1 MKLPI
6 IPTSPGNGTNQM
18 DNLIA
23 KTFYRAVITSK
34 NHIGLNAKHLVVRS
48 T

>member
-23 KTFYRAVITSK
+23 KTFNRAVITSK
-34 NHIGLNAKHLVVRS
+34 NLGLNARHLVVRS